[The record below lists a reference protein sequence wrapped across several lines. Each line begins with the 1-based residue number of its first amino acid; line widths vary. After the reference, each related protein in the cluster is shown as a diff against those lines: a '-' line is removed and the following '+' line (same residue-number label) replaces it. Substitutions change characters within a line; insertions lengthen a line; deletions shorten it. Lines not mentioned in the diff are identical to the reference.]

1 MTKAIFIDKYRL
13 MKYININKIC
23 VEECCRFINSVI
35 IEARH
40 NEARQNV
47 ILSIQPEFV
56 KKIFNHTKKY
66 EYRKVIF
73 SSDVKKVYVY
83 ASEPISKIVG
93 YFIIDDIV
101 EGSPSSVWRK
111 TSKEA
116 GINKQYFDEYFKGH
130 DTAYAIRIKSTKL
143 FKRPIEPK
151 SVIKDFRAPQSFMY
165 TEVSLK

>member
-1 MTKAIFIDKYRL
+1 
-13 MKYININKIC
+13 MKYINVDKIC

-35 IEARH
+35 TEAKVKD
-40 NEARQNV
+40 ARRNV

-66 EYRKVIF
+66 EYRKVMF

-83 ASEPISKIVG
+83 CSKSISKIVG

-101 EGSPSSVWRK
+101 EGTPPNVWRK

-116 GINKQYFDEYFKGH
+116 GITKQYFDEYFKGH
-130 DTAYAIRIKSTKL
+130 DKAYAIRIKSAKL
-143 FKRPIEPK
+143 FDRPIEPK
-151 SVIKDFRAPQSFMY
+151 SVIKNFRAPQSFCY
-165 TEVSLK
+165 TEVSLY